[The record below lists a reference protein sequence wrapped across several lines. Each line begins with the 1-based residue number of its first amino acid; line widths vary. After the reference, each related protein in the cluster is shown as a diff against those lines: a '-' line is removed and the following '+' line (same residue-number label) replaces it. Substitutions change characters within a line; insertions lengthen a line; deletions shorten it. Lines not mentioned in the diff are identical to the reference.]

1 MIIGITGGT
10 GSGKS
15 TLLQLIADKG
25 GMILDCDAI
34 YHQLLRTDAALLS
47 SIESR
52 FPGTV
57 TDGVL
62 NRKKLGAIVFDNET
76 ALLELNRITH
86 SAVKAEI
93 LRRLEE
99 KPSIAAID
107 AIGLFEGEL
116 ASICDITVAITA
128 PVENRVKRIMARDGI
143 TEEYARSRIAAQH
156 SDDWFTARCDYVLEN
171 AKTYEEFQTKCIA
184 FLQQAGIIKE
194 KPKGE

>member
-93 LRRLEE
+93 LRRLEK

-143 TEEYARSRIAAQH
+143 TEEYARNRIAAQH
-156 SDDWFTARCDYVLEN
+156 SDEWFSERCDYVLEN
-171 AKTYEEFQTKCIA
+171 NGTSEEFQGKCIA
-184 FLQQAGIIKE
+184 FLRKAGII
-194 KPKGE
+194 